1 MRHTLCAEVTAGLLS
16 LEGLAAAGSPARQK
30 RERAGTCMFTE
41 VATKTNNQ
49 ETALDRIAS
58 FANSDMFERMFREG
72 MDLVEETAA
81 YLDGE
86 GRAEA
91 RKLERA
97 CALAYASESMRL
109 TTRLMQSASWLLVQR
124 AVREGEMTPRD
135 ARDAKYRLG
144 AKTVCSLQS
153 DGSFD
158 LPERLMS
165 LLERSKLIYDRV
177 DRIEASL
184 FDADDKM
191 HENPVNAQLMRLQ
204 AALSAA
210 ALGA

>member
-1 MRHTLCAEVTAGLLS
+1 
-16 LEGLAAAGSPARQK
+16 
-30 RERAGTCMFTE
+30 MFTE
-41 VATKTNNQ
+41 VATKTDSQ

-58 FANSDMFERMFREG
+58 FANSDMFDRMFREG

-86 GRAEA
+86 GRSEA
-91 RKLERA
+91 KKLERA
-97 CALAYASESMRL
+97 SALAYASESMRL

-124 AVREGEMTPRD
+124 AVREGEMSARD
-135 ARDAKYRLG
+135 ARDPKYRLG
-144 AKTVCSLQS
+144 ARSVCSAA
-153 DGSFD
+153 GEPSFD
-158 LPERLMS
+158 LPERLVG

-184 FDADDKM
+184 FDAAEKVK
-191 HENPVNAQLMRLQ
+191 ENPVNAQLMRLQ

-210 ALGA
+210 ALDA